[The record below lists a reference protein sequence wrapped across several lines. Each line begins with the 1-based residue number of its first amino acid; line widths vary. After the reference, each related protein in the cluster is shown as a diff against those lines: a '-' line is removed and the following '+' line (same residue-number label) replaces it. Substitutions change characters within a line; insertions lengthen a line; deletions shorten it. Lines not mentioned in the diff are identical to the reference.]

1 MSRLLPALLLL
12 TFAAVPASAQTP
24 PAGGQAPTQISTLVE
39 QVAALFPKVEGDVI
53 AVSGGKVTLSIGQR
67 DGVVAGVELAVY
79 REGEELKHPK
89 TGEVLGRT
97 EKTLGRV
104 SVIEVF
110 EAYSTA
116 KVVQGADIAAGD
128 KARVS
133 AGKIRLTVLPLSTG
147 VKDNLIEAALQEVVD
162 GLSRTGRFSV
172 GMGDSL
178 GVALGQQGIKP
189 EEALE
194 GKGLAQ
200 AAERYKAE
208 NLLVVYFKRI
218 ETKPYMDV
226 RLFQLPRADA
236 TLATAFF
243 VPPSIRP
250 TTAGGRFSQG
260 GPANPPQAKQR
271 SLLARLLG
279 RELEAGS
286 YSSGENSIPLRE
298 VAKFPFAVVA
308 IDVGVTPTDKIPRMV
323 VSDEDKVYQYKIV
336 GTKLEAEWSISVRSL
351 GRLFSLYF
359 VDLDGDGVFEIVG
372 NRYDPNIGLNSF
384 ILSAKDGKP
393 KFLADN
399 LDMFLFPVDLTGQGH
414 KQTLWTQRLSPDKF
428 FTVGQAD
435 QMAWKDGTL
444 VKEHSVPVHQDFR
457 PMGAVLSNMNGKD
470 SRVLAFIDQFNRL
483 QMAAD
488 ADDIWRSATAVGGGV
503 MTIET
508 LSSGTTGQVRRSL
521 FYKIEPTPLAI
532 DLDGDGVDE
541 VIVPQNI
548 VKEGLLA
555 IIFKGPAGF
564 RLQSIDTG
572 FEGTIT
578 ALGGFKTD
586 DVTQPT
592 IIATVVRYKNI
603 FKGAGETQVIM
614 TVPQE

>member
-1 MSRLLPALLLL
+1 
-12 TFAAVPASAQTP
+12 
-24 PAGGQAPTQISTLVE
+24 
-39 QVAALFPKVEGDVI
+39 
-53 AVSGGKVTLSIGQR
+53 
-67 DGVVAGVELAVY
+67 
-79 REGEELKHPK
+79 
-89 TGEVLGRT
+89 
-97 EKTLGRV
+97 
-104 SVIEVF
+104 
-110 EAYSTA
+110 
-116 KVVQGADIAAGD
+116 
-128 KARVS
+128 
-133 AGKIRLTVLPLSTG
+133 
-147 VKDNLIEAALQEVVD
+147 
-162 GLSRTGRFSV
+162 
-172 GMGDSL
+172 
-178 GVALGQQGIKP
+178 
-189 EEALE
+189 
-194 GKGLAQ
+194 
-200 AAERYKAE
+200 
-208 NLLVVYFKRI
+208 
-218 ETKPYMDV
+218 
-226 RLFQLPRADA
+226 
-236 TLATAFF
+236 
-243 VPPSIRP
+243 
-250 TTAGGRFSQG
+250 
-260 GPANPPQAKQR
+260 
-271 SLLARLLG
+271 LG

-308 IDVGVTPTDKIPRMV
+308 IDVGVSPTDKIPRMV
-323 VSDEDKVYQYKIV
+323 VSDGDKVYQYKIV

-372 NRYDPNIGLNSF
+372 NRFDQNIGLNSF
-384 ILSAKDGKP
+384 ILSAKNGKP

-399 LDMFLFPVDLTGQGH
+399 LDTFLFPVDLTGQGH
-414 KQTLWTQRLSPDKF
+414 KQTLWTQRFNPDKF
-428 FTVGQAD
+428 FTTGQAD
-435 QMAWKDGTL
+435 QMAWKDGKL
-444 VKEHSVPVHQDFR
+444 VKERSVSVHQAFR

-470 SRVLAFIDQFNRL
+470 SRVLAFIDEFNRL

-488 ADDIWRSATAVGGGV
+488 AEDLWRSGTAVGGGV

-508 LSSGTTGQVRRSL
+508 LSMGTTGGVRRSL

-586 DVTQPT
+586 DATQPT

-603 FKGAGETQVIM
+603 LKTAAETQVIM